1 MADRKMQ
8 RDDRKIYGVYLQSVL
23 TMKVIVAITSVG
35 KNMKQNLERIISK
48 KTEGKCIAEGFIR
61 PNSVKVIRYSS
72 GTINNENIEF
82 QTVFEC
88 MVCHPVEG
96 MLIECDT
103 KTITK
108 AGIHAEVT
116 DESTAFFIVQGALNA
131 TKATV
136 DGRNITEYS
145 IRLSRLTPCTSDL
158 NINRVNLVGRLGADP
173 EYRTFESGSQKCHFS
188 LAIDAGKD
196 ENGNKRTQWFNRVT
210 FWGREAEVISTY
222 VKKGDQLIVQGYFR
236 PSHFE
241 SNGNQVD
248 MLEFHCNEFSF
259 GAKNPI
265 KTNGATTHSD
275 ADTHP
280 ALVGADDEIPGDWG

>member
-1 MADRKMQ
+1 MRTIIVSGQQISNLEIRK
-8 RDDRKIYGVYLQSVL
+8 
-23 TMKVIVAITSVG
+23 VG
-35 KNMKQNLERIISK
+35 KGKEAYEYGIFQLEMPSPSPENDQVDGYIF
-48 KTEGKCIAEGFIR
+48 EVVV
-61 PNSVKVIRYSS
+61 PSS
-72 GTINNENIEF
+72 LLDKAKDLLAKIEDGEF
-82 QTVFEC
+82 VPEAASN
-88 MVCHPVEG
+88 P
-96 MLIECDT
+96 
-103 KTITK
+103 
-108 AGIHAEVT
+108 
-116 DESTAFFIVQGALNA
+116 FFIVQGALNA

-145 IRLSRLTPCTSDL
+145 IRLSRLTACTSDL
-158 NINRVNLVGRLGADP
+158 DINRVTLAGRLGADP

-210 FWGREAEVISTY
+210 FWGREAEIISTY

-241 SNGNQVD
+241 GNGGQVD

-259 GAKNPI
+259 GAKG

-280 ALVGADDEIPGDWG
+280 ALVGADEEIPGDWG